1 MGLCNV
7 IHYTSFLAERHHNE
21 RLSIVPIPPGLWFP
35 KERKTVV
42 LEREIEQHVQAWNRW
57 RALTL
62 DLSFEDFKDYRS
74 MVEMISSV
82 GWFQFVPIL
91 TGASALIPRS
101 LHSCRLLWAGVLIW
115 SMLIFHH
122 HLHHK
127 FGRLGCDCV
136 GVDGLARTSR
146 EWSPNTTKVLGA
158 WCLSPCCGM
167 KKDRHGWTCF
177 NMFQHVSRK
186 SQIFFRKLR
195 WTSQFLRSKPL
206 WSWRSAAKRKRRAQP
221 WMWPFSGGLVWQA
234 DPQCKRLNWRQAK
247 LAEERLKVEALT
259 LQLAVCDLSSTIRS
273 LHWLDDGWMLDEHF
287 NHHQPSSTN
296 IKHHFL
302 QRSKIIS

>member
-1 MGLCNV
+1 M
-7 IHYTSFLAERHHNE
+7 
-21 RLSIVPIPPGLWFP
+21 VPIPPGLWFP

-57 RALTL
+57 CALTL
-62 DLSFEDFKDYRS
+62 DLSFEDFEDYRS

-101 LHSCRLLWAGVLIW
+101 LHPCRLLWAGVLIW

-167 KKDRHGWTCF
+167 KKDHHGWTCF
-177 NMFQHVSRK
+177 NMFLGSLR
-186 SQIFFRKLR
+186 FFFGSCDGHLSFWGRNHSDL
-195 WTSQFLRSKPL
+195 
-206 WSWRSAAKRKRRAQP
+206 
-221 WMWPFSGGLVWQA
+221 G
-234 DPQCKRLNWRQAK
+234 
-247 LAEERLKVEALT
+247 EALQRGRGERSSGCGPF
-259 LQLAVCDLSSTIRS
+259 LEASCDKLILSAS
-273 LHWLDDGWMLDEHF
+273 G
-287 NHHQPSSTN
+287 
-296 IKHHFL
+296 
-302 QRSKIIS
+302 

>member
-21 RLSIVPIPPGLWFP
+21 CLSIVAIPPGLWFP

-57 RALTL
+57 CALTL

-91 TGASALIPRS
+91 NGASTLIPRS
-101 LHSCRLLWAGVLIW
+101 LHPCRLLWAGVLIR

-127 FGRLGCDCV
+127 FSRLGCDCV

-186 SQIFFRKLR
+186 SQIFFRKR

-206 WSWRSAAKRKRRAQP
+206 WSWRSAAKRKRRAQL
-221 WMWPFSGGLVWQA
+221 WMWPFFGGLVWQA
-234 DPQCKRLNWRQAK
+234 DPQCKRQASGQISRRAVK
-247 LAEERLKVEALT
+247 GRSFDPAASSLRPQLHYQVAALA
-259 LQLAVCDLSSTIRS
+259 
-273 LHWLDDGWMLDEHF
+273 GWWMDVGWTF
-287 NHHQPSSTN
+287 QPSSTIIN
-296 IKHHFL
+296 QHQASFPSTII
-302 QRSKIIS
+302 IIS